1 VAILFGRGPQ
11 NEQPEREAAQGML
24 GWPLGRELVLAAGFG
39 FIVAAVTSVA
49 FVGRRKHLAKLHTER
64 MAPETRRLA
73 SIAGVVGYS
82 ARAVVFAVIGVFL
95 IEASWDRDPTA
106 TVGLDGALL
115 RLAQAPLG
123 RLLLGM
129 VAVGF
134 GCFALWSALQARYRA
149 T

>member
-1 VAILFGRGPQ
+1 LDHV
-11 NEQPEREAAQGML
+11 
-24 GWPLGRELVLAAGFG
+24 
-39 FIVAAVTSVA
+39 S
-49 FVGRRKHLAKLHTER
+49 
-64 MAPETRRLA
+64 
-73 SIAGVVGYS
+73 
-82 ARAVVFAVIGVFL
+82 
-95 IEASWDRDPTA
+95 TA

-134 GCFALWSALQARYRA
+134 VCFALWSALQARYRA

>member
-1 VAILFGRGPQ
+1 
-11 NEQPEREAAQGML
+11 
-24 GWPLGRELVLAAGFG
+24 
-39 FIVAAVTSVA
+39 
-49 FVGRRKHLAKLHTER
+49 

-73 SIAGVVGYS
+73 SIAGIVGYS